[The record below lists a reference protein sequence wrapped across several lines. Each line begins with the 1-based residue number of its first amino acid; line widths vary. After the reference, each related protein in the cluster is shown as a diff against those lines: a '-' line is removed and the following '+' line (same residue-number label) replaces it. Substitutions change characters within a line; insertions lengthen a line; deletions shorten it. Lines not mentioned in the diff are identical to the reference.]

1 MTDLNV
7 DNKMDVHSLTEAQ
20 QALNNFWP
28 KATDE
33 IKALSQV
40 SNNLYDVH
48 IILYINP
55 LLQNVAIIL

>member
-1 MTDLNV
+1 
-7 DNKMDVHSLTEAQ
+7 MDVHSLTEAQ